1 MASEARKGSLL
12 GVELSEVERRAVLED
27 LFVFGKENQRPFL
40 YRMAVLLF
48 LSTVIATGGLLSN
61 SAAVV
66 IGAMLIAPMMRPV
79 MSAAGAIVMGW
90 PDRLIESLVLVTVM
104 AIAAV
109 AIAVG
114 LGQFAPDMVDIPEQV
129 MFRTQPTFFDL
140 VIALAAG
147 AGGAYTMTRKESS
160 AIPGVAMAVSLLPPL
175 ASCGILLVFTENE
188 LALRAFILFVTNFFA
203 MTLAS
208 TVVFLFAG
216 VSPAATRRESSK
228 FIGTLIFVFLLL
240 VAGISIPLYYYSQ
253 TVWFDDQYE
262 AARSDILQTWLQ
274 ENNQRLLDFEVD
286 EKNKTI
292 LMTLTGAKQPLLLE
306 GLHAD
311 LKRNMQ
317 EDGLDGDFK
326 IQSRWTRSV
335 QISWPPPPTG
345 ELQPE
350 EIVQAALE
358 KAKLLKSKVWGW
370 KRTQYVGE
378 IWSSSENIGAYTV
391 AFSNDKKLSVQISCR
406 KLKSVYHVSRGSLD
420 IEIKPSLWGSCA
432 DNNLDAMFV
441 NDLNRVVD
449 YRVFDDSL
457 VLELD
462 GGNGT
467 MFFVPITQAQK

>member
-1 MASEARKGSLL
+1 VAKTSSKGSLL
-12 GVELSEVERRAVLED
+12 GVELSEEERRAVLED

-90 PDRLIESLVLVTVM
+90 PDRLIESLALVTAM
-104 AIAAV
+104 AISAV
-109 AIAVG
+109 VIAVG

-129 MFRTQPTFFDL
+129 MFRTQPTYFDL
-140 VIALAAG
+140 IIALAAG

-216 VSPAATRRESSK
+216 VSPAAARRESAK

-274 ENNQRLLDFEVD
+274 ENNQRLLNFEMD

-292 LMTLTGAKQPLLLE
+292 FLTLTGPKRPIWLDD
-306 GLHAD
+306 LHAD
-311 LKRNMQ
+311 LKKNME

-326 IQSRWTRSV
+326 IQTNWTRSV
-335 QISWPPPPTG
+335 QISWPPPAAG
-345 ELQPE
+345 EIKPK
-350 EIVQAALE
+350 EIIEAAV
-358 KAKLLKSKVWGW
+358 AKRELLKSKVWGW
-370 KRTQYVGE
+370 KRTHYFGQV
-378 IWSSSENIGAYTV
+378 WSGSDSIGDYTV
-391 AFSNDKKLSVQISCR
+391 AFADKDKLRVKISCR
-406 KLKSVYHVSRGSLD
+406 KLKSDYHVSQGSLD
-420 IEIKPSLWGSCA
+420 MDIKPSMWGGCA
-432 DNNLDAMFV
+432 GNNLDAMFI

-449 YRVFDDSL
+449 YQVLEGSL
-457 VLELD
+457 VLEL
-462 GGNGT
+462 GSGNGA
-467 MFFVPITQAQK
+467 MFFAPITGK